1 MGESSILPR
10 RLARVIAIARRRGV
24 RARRSR
30 DPMPWAYESLGQ
42 PGAFVALGRLDLT
55 LGQPSRGG
63 QVGVGQFRVGQV
75 APSRFARVRS
85 A

>member
-1 MGESSILPR
+1 
-10 RLARVIAIARRRGV
+10 
-24 RARRSR
+24 
-30 DPMPWAYESLGQ
+30 MPWAYESLGQ